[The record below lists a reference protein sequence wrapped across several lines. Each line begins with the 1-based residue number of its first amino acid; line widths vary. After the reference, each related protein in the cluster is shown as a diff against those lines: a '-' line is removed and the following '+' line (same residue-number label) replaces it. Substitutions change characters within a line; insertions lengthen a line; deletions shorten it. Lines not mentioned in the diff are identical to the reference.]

1 MFTNELILQL
11 KKLVDEKGDLE
22 VYIED
27 EDAGFWPVDNV
38 LIVHLLNLEEIEGNS
53 YSPDIPKYS
62 IRDVIGI
69 CIKGEEW

>member
-27 EDAGFWPVDNV
+27 EDAGFWLVDNTR
-38 LIVHLLNLEEIEGNS
+38 IVHLLNLKEIEGNS
-53 YSPDIPKYS
+53 YSPPTRNRS
-62 IRDVIGI
+62 SLS
-69 CIKGEEW
+69 